1 MPTVLITGAN
11 RGIGLEFARQYVA
24 DGWRVIAACREP
36 ARAQSLLDCLPAA
49 DVVPLD
55 RDRLVYRDSGVVL
68 ATRAADNPEAK
79 AFARFLASPRGEAI
93 FRKFGWTSSA
103 RR

>member
-55 RDRLVYRDSGVVL
+55 VTDTASIRGLAAALAGQSIDVLILQDLQGNVQNTTPRL
-68 ATRAADNPEAK
+68 
-79 AFARFLASPRGEAI
+79 
-93 FRKFGWTSSA
+93 
-103 RR
+103 